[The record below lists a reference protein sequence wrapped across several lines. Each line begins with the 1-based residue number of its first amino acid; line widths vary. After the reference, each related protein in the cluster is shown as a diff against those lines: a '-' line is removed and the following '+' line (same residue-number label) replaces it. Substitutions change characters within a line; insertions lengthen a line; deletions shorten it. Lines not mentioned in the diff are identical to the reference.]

1 MLHSGWDFVASLIH
15 VNVRPGTPIVVLRP
29 IEAEGFTGEKPMNG
43 AARRIAVAMVLVLPM
58 LVVACAQTKT
68 NESTGQH
75 VDDAAITIDVKTA
88 ILQDPALKVM
98 QIEVETH
105 KSTVQL
111 SGFVDTPEMVV
122 RAGAIARQ
130 VSGVSAVQNNLMVK

>member
-1 MLHSGWDFVASLIH
+1 
-15 VNVRPGTPIVVLRP
+15 
-29 IEAEGFTGEKPMNG
+29 MNG
-43 AARRIAVAMVLVLPM
+43 AARRIAVAMMLVLPM